1 MGHILRELRTDLQPH
16 FLGLHR
22 QQWSRYGVNSTA
34 PSTRLVVFFPERSPC
49 SYCADCIRLLKPS
62 IPIHILCCPC
72 TIYYPSSLVIRMCL
86 PLIVGFYLRSVIM
99 RSLFS

>member
-1 MGHILRELRTDLQPH
+1 MVPLRRK
-16 FLGLHR
+16 FYC
-22 QQWSRYGVNSTA
+22 SFY
-34 PSTRLVVFFPERSPC
+34 STRRIFPERSLC
-49 SYCADCIRLLKPS
+49 SYCADCIHLLKPS